1 MEEKALKPRIY
12 TVATTHLDTSWSW
25 DLEKTL
31 EDYLP
36 KTLRDNFELF
46 EKYPDYVFSF
56 EGSYRYE
63 LMEEYYPELFEK
75 LKEYIALGRWHV
87 AGSAYENGDVNIPSP
102 EALFRNI
109 LYGTNYFKEKFFKR
123 SEDIYL
129 PDCFGFGW
137 ALPSVA
143 AHSNLKGFTT
153 QKLIWSSA
161 YEVPFDLGVWQG
173 PDGGKIYA
181 SLDAGDYNRSLKK
194 VRKKGVVARKLKS
207 NIRKYDLPFTM
218 ILHGIGDRG
227 GAPREESVKA
237 VLAEAAQNSSSKVDV
252 IPAATDQVFRE
263 MDSLLTPAQK
273 KMLPVWQNELVM
285 TDHGAGCYAS
295 RAIGKR
301 WNRRTEQLA
310 DAAERSAVFANLI
323 GAVDYPQSILDNAWK
338 RIIAHQFHDDI
349 TGTSLEICY
358 KRNWND
364 YILSLNQFEEEY
376 RSAVAGIA
384 WEMDTFF
391 AKGAA
396 IIVNNPLQSEG
407 KRKETVNAEIEFEE
421 PCEFVRVY
429 NAAGEEAASQI
440 IKIEANSIRI
450 AFLAEVPSLG
460 YAAYDVRPSVA
471 PCAVNSDLKVTERS
485 LENTKYRVMLDE
497 NGDLAEVFDKTA
509 NRQLLSKPV
518 RMALYSYDGAGTY
531 PAWELAYK
539 EVMAAP
545 REYASSP
552 VFKIT
557 ENGPARA
564 AIQTIRHAG
573 GSEFKQ
579 VISLDAYGDTV
590 NVTNEIDWRSLR
602 TLLKTE
608 FPLSVKNP
616 KAVYDLGLGVIER
629 GNSKPSLYE
638 VPAQMWADITEP
650 DKSFGVS
657 ILSDS
662 KYGWDKPDDI
672 TLRLTGIHSPR
683 GAYRDAQH
691 LLDFGLNRYSFA
703 IYSHAGSWQN
713 GTQNAAA
720 AFNQPMNA
728 FKVPASEGRLGAEY
742 SFCSVSDNAVLIRA
756 IKKAQCSDEVIVRV
770 NEGEGISHR
779 NVRVRMGG
787 GITAAREVWAT
798 EEAKGDAKV
807 ENGELVF
814 DIKPFEP
821 KTFALRIETPVKAAA
836 RTPDTF
842 LDLPFN
848 LDAVSS
854 NANPA
859 DGTLPNGLALP
870 AEQFPEEIVCGGIL
884 FKTGGTAD
892 GEMNALACQSQ
903 RISLPSG
910 FKRLHIVAAAFDG
923 DRQTAFYFNDTPVPV
938 TIQSAD
944 EAIGAWDLF
953 NLNEAGYI
961 KKDVLA
967 WHSTHA
973 HGKDGDVYG
982 RQLYFFKYSFNIPE
996 GAKELRLPD
1005 DENIVILAATS
1016 AKNEPEAICA
1026 SELYDSL
1033 EKREISFSLTPEQDF
1048 AAKNNKR
1055 GHARSRRKFILT
1067 YAKHRVKRE
1076 IAQLRKND

>member
-1 MEEKALKPRIY
+1 MPDKLKPRIY

-46 EKYPDYVFSF
+46 EKFPDYVFSF

-63 LMEEYYPELFEK
+63 LMEEYYPDLFEK

-109 LYGTNYFKEKFFKR
+109 LYGTTYFKEKFGKR

-173 PDGGKIYA
+173 PDGGGIYA

-207 NIRKYDLPFTM
+207 NIRKYDLPFTL

-227 GAPREESVKA
+227 GAPREESVKV
-237 VLAEAAQNSSSKVDV
+237 VLAEAVKNSSAKIDV

-263 MDSLLTPAQK
+263 MDSLLTPEQK
-273 KMLPVWQNELVM
+273 KKMPVWQNELVM
-285 TDHGAGCYAS
+285 TDHGVGCYTS

-301 WNRRTEQLA
+301 WNRRGELLA
-310 DAAERSAVFANLI
+310 DAAERSAVLASLI
-323 GAVDYPQSILDNAWK
+323 GAADYPQSVLDTAWK

-384 WEMDTFF
+384 GEMDISF

-396 IIVNNPLQSEG
+396 LIVNNPLQSEG
-407 KRKETVNAEIEFEE
+407 KRKETVNAEISVEE
-421 PCEFVRVY
+421 PCEFARVY
-429 NAAGEEAASQI
+429 NAAGEEVASQI
-440 IKIEANSIRI
+440 VKIEAKSIQI

-460 YAAYDVRPSVA
+460 YAAYDVRPSEA
-471 PCAVNSDLKVTERS
+471 PCAFNSDLKVTERS
-485 LENTKYRVMLDE
+485 LENTKYRVTLDE

-509 NRQLLSKPV
+509 NRQVLSKPV
-518 RMALYSYDGAGTY
+518 RMALHKYDGAGTY
-531 PAWELAYK
+531 PAWELDYK

-545 REYASSP
+545 RECASSP
-552 VFKIT
+552 VFKTI

-573 GSEFKQ
+573 GSEFIQ
-579 VISLDAYGDTV
+579 VISLDAYGDKV

-616 KAVYDLGLGVIER
+616 KAAYDLGLGVIER

-662 KYGWDKPDDI
+662 KYGWDKPDDN

-683 GAYRDAQH
+683 AVYRDAQH

-742 SFCSVSDNAVLIRA
+742 SFCSVSDNTVLIRA

-770 NEGEGISHR
+770 NEGTGESRSGVHLCI
-779 NVRVRMGG
+779 GG
-787 GITAAREVWAT
+787 GISAAREVWAP

-807 ENGELVF
+807 ENSELVF

-821 KTFALRIETPVKAAA
+821 KTFALRIEAPVKAAVRA
-836 RTPDTF
+836 PVMF
-842 LDLPFN
+842 FDLPFN
-848 LDAVSS
+848 LNAVSS
-854 NANPA
+854 NAIPA
-859 DGTLPNGLALP
+859 AGTLPNGLALP
-870 AEQFPEEIVCGGIL
+870 AEQFPEEIVCGGMC

-892 GEMNALACQSQ
+892 GQMNALGCRGQH
-903 RISLPSG
+903 ISLPG
-910 FKRLHIVAAAFDG
+910 EADRIHMIAAAFEG
-923 DRQTAFYFNDTPVPV
+923 DREADFYFDDVLIKFI
-938 TIQSAD
+938 IQSAD
-944 EAIGAWDLF
+944 EPIGAWDLL
-953 NLNEAGYI
+953 NLSEAGYI
-961 KKDVLA
+961 KRDALA
-967 WHSTHA
+967 WNSTHA
-973 HGKDGDVYG
+973 HGKNGDEFG
-982 RQLYFFKYSFNIPE
+982 KRLYFFKYSFDIPA
-996 GAKELRLPD
+996 GAKELILPD
-1005 DENIVILAATS
+1005 DEKIVILAAT
-1016 AKNEPEAICA
+1016 ATRDEPRAHCA
-1026 SELYDSL
+1026 TELYDSFQ
-1033 EKREISFSLTPEQDF
+1033 KRGIKFALTPEQDD
-1048 AAKNNKR
+1048 AARNNKS
-1055 GHARSRRKFILT
+1055 GHARSRRKFLLT
-1067 YAKHRVKRE
+1067 YAKHRIKRE
-1076 IAQLRKND
+1076 IAQMLK